1 MIRLADGVY
10 QLESG
15 GFVNSYLIAGQDL
28 TLVDAGTDGGAEAL
42 LEELKANGFSYND
55 VGRVVVTHAHPDHA
69 GGLAPLLALRPVK
82 VYAHPSEAAYL
93 TGRSAMPALKGLRGF
108 LLDMAARF
116 FYAARPVENVMPAE
130 PGAPVRGLSQWQM
143 LHTPG
148 HSAGSIC
155 LYEPVRQILLCGDL
169 LENRGGKLKP
179 FPAWLQQDT
188 GQLRVS
194 LQKVARMDVDI
205 LGCGHGPVVRGGAF
219 RHIAKL
225 VSA

>member
-10 QLESG
+10 LLESG

-28 TLVDAGTDGGAEAL
+28 TLVDAGTDRGSAAL
-42 LEELKANGFSYND
+42 VSELKANGFSYND
-55 VGRVVVTHAHPDHA
+55 VGRIVVTHAHPDHA
-69 GGLAPLLALRPVK
+69 GGGAPLLANRPVK
-82 VYAHPSEAAYL
+82 VYAHPSEAAFL
-93 TGRSAMPALKGLRGF
+93 TGRAAMPRLKGLKGF
-108 LLDMAARF
+108 LLEKGSGL
-116 FYAARPVENVMPAE
+116 FYPARPVDNVMPAE
-130 PGAPVRGLSQWQM
+130 PGAPVRGLSQWQV

-188 GQLRVS
+188 GLLRVS

-219 RHIAKL
+219 RHIEKL